1 MSVIVCIPIGAI
13 GKQLVSGIVAWR
25 DGSPEPCVTST
36 RDANISKTGGTPH
49 KRRKVVCDGEV
60 DAHQTSGPKNN
71 STEFQKS

>member
-1 MSVIVCIPIGAI
+1 MSVIVCILIGAI
-13 GKQLVSGIVAWR
+13 GRQLVSGIGAW
-25 DGSPEPCVTST
+25 GGGFQEPCVTST